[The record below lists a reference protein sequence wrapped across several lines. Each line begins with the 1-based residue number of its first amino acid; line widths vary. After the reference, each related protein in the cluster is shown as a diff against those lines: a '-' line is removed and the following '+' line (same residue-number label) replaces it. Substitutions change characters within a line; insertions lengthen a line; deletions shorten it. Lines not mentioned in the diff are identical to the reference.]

1 MSQTINLNLQIQP
14 APKTGPGQEPNVVEM
29 TGLQQVT
36 LDVSGYT
43 PEVVDIK
50 MTAAGFLDNQ
60 NLIEF
65 LEMSLGVLK
74 RTPTSHK
81 AIAGV

>member
-36 LDVSGYT
+36 LDVASYST
-43 PEVVDIK
+43 EAVDIK
-50 MTAAGFLDNQ
+50 MTAAGFLDKE

-74 RTPTSHK
+74 RTPASHK
-81 AIAGV
+81 SIAVV